1 VFYASQKENKM
12 SLNLL
17 ELEQKASQL
26 SADERAEF
34 ALFLLET
41 LEPAD
46 SGDIEKEWR
55 IEAESRL
62 AEIKRGEATLVSADV
77 VFENLHRR
85 LN

>member
-1 VFYASQKENKM
+1 M

-26 SADERAEF
+26 TADERAEL
-34 ALFLLET
+34 ALFLLVT

-46 SGDIEKEWR
+46 SGDIESAWQ
-55 IEAESRL
+55 IEAKSRL
-62 AEIKRGEATLVSADV
+62 AEIKRGEATLVSAEDV
-77 VFENLHRR
+77 FDKLHRQ

>member
-1 VFYASQKENKM
+1 M

-26 SADERAEF
+26 TADERAEL

-46 SGDIEKEWR
+46 SGDIESAWQ

-62 AEIKRGEATLVSADV
+62 AEIKRGEATLVSSEN
-77 VFENLHRR
+77 VFDKLHRQ

>member
-1 VFYASQKENKM
+1 M

-26 SADERAEF
+26 TADERAEL

-46 SGDIEKEWR
+46 SGDIESAWQ

-62 AEIKRGEATLVSADV
+62 AEIKRGEATLVSAEDV
-77 VFENLHRR
+77 FDKLHRR

>member
-1 VFYASQKENKM
+1 M
-12 SLNLL
+12 SVNLL

-26 SADERAEF
+26 TPDERAEL

-46 SGDIEKEWR
+46 SGDIEKEWQ

-62 AEIKRGEATLVSADV
+62 TEIKRGEATLVSAEDV
-77 VFENLHRR
+77 FDKLHRR
-85 LN
+85 LK

>member
-1 VFYASQKENKM
+1 M

-26 SADERAEF
+26 TPEERAEL

-46 SGDIEKEWR
+46 SGDIESAWQ

-62 AEIKRGEATLVSADV
+62 AEIKRGEATLESSEN
-77 VFENLHRR
+77 VFDKLHRR

>member
-1 VFYASQKENKM
+1 M

-46 SGDIEKEWR
+46 SGDIEKEWQ

-62 AEIKRGEATLVSADV
+62 AEVKRGEATLLSADE
-77 VFENLHRR
+77 VFEKLHRR

>member
-1 VFYASQKENKM
+1 M

-46 SGDIEKEWR
+46 SGNIEKEWQ

-62 AEIKRGEATLVSADV
+62 AEVSPGEATLASAKDV
-77 VFENLHRR
+77 FDNLQRR

>member
-1 VFYASQKENKM
+1 M
-12 SLNLL
+12 SLYLI

-46 SGDIEKEWR
+46 SGDIEKEWQ

-62 AEIKRGEATLVSADV
+62 AEIKRGEATLVAADV
-77 VFENLHRR
+77 VFDNLHRR

>member
-1 VFYASQKENKM
+1 M
-12 SLNLL
+12 SVNLL

-26 SADERAEF
+26 TPDERAEL

-46 SGDIEKEWR
+46 SGDIEKEWQ

-62 AEIKRGEATLVSADV
+62 AEIKRGEATLVSAEE
-77 VFENLHRR
+77 VFDKVHRR
-85 LN
+85 LK